1 MANKDREIEQ
11 LKCRIAHGPY
21 CGASATAN
29 TLPSESF
36 DFNPYYMEENSPVI
50 MSFLYLSR

>member
-21 CGASATAN
+21 CGGSATAN

-36 DFNPYYMEENSPVI
+36 DFNPYYMEENSPVYL
-50 MSFLYLSR
+50 LYL